1 MVLMSSAALAA
12 DLQITSFAT
21 TAANTSSANTSTAAT
36 TSATTAAATAAATAA
51 NAAAALTAGA
61 TTAASGLTLDTV
73 RDTLKVGCINAYCVA
88 INWLG
93 IYHPE
98 ACNLLNPPM
107 LDLIPS
113 TTRTQNTPGYAM
125 KGQII

>member
-1 MVLMSSAALAA
+1 MKSIAIIA
-12 DLQITSFAT
+12 I
-21 TAANTSSANTSTAAT
+21 
-36 TSATTAAATAAATAA
+36 
-51 NAAAALTAGA
+51 AAAALTAGA

>member
-1 MVLMSSAALAA
+1 VAAEAE
-12 DLQITSFAT
+12 
-21 TAANTSSANTSTAAT
+21 STAAPIGET
-36 TSATTAAATAAATAA
+36 IKNGILFAYWVS
-51 NAAAALTAGA
+51 
-61 TTAASGLTLDTV
+61 
-73 RDTLKVGCINAYCVA
+73 INL
-88 INWLG
+88 LG
-93 IYHPE
+93 IYHAE